1 MVRKRKSGYPE
12 QGGRLEGEILMKT
25 ITLNDGNKIPAVGFG
40 VFMIPNDGPTYDAV
54 LAALRAGYRHIDT
67 AAAYFNESDV
77 GKAVKDSGIPREEI
91 FITSKLW
98 LQDYGYEAAKRGLAD
113 SLEKL
118 QMEYVDLYLL
128 HQPYGDVAG
137 AWKALEEAKAQGR
150 IKSIG
155 VSNMT
160 PKIWN
165 EFVPQFETV
174 PAVNQVECNP
184 FFQQRELR
192 KVLEKNDVKI
202 EAYQPLGHGNASLL
216 SHPVLVGIA
225 EKYGKNAGQVI
236 LRFEVQDG
244 LIVLPKSTNPE
255 RIAGNLDIFD
265 FELTAEEMEQ
275 IRALDQG
282 KGHHDPEAPGVAEM
296 LLNNYKIHD

>member
-1 MVRKRKSGYPE
+1 MEMV
-12 QGGRLEGEILMKT
+12 
-25 ITLNDGNKIPAVGFG
+25 TLNDGNKIPAVGFG
-40 VFMIPNDGPTYDAV
+40 VFLIPNDGATYEAV
-54 LAALRAGYRHIDT
+54 TRALKAGYRHIDT
-67 AAAYFNESDV
+67 AAAYFNEAEV

-98 LQDYGYEAAKRGLAD
+98 LQDYGYEAAKKGLET

-118 QMEYVDLYLL
+118 GLDYVDLYLL

-137 AWKALEEAKAQGR
+137 AWKALEEAKAEGKIR
-150 IKSIG
+150 SIG

-160 PKIWN
+160 PKIWK
-165 EFVPQFETV
+165 EFVPQFATM

-184 FFQQRELR
+184 FFQQKELR
-192 KVLEKNDVKI
+192 ALLAENDVKI
-202 EAYQPLGHGNASLL
+202 EAYQPLGHGDETLL
-216 SHPVLVGIA
+216 SHPDIVKLA
-225 EKYGKNAGQVI
+225 DKYGKNPGQII

-244 LIVLPKSTNPE
+244 LIVLPKSTNPQ
-255 RIAGNLDIFD
+255 RIAGNIDIFD
-265 FELTAEEMEQ
+265 FELSDGEMDSL
-275 IRALDQG
+275 RTLDTG

>member
-1 MVRKRKSGYPE
+1 MTS
-12 QGGRLEGEILMKT
+12 

-40 VFMIPNDGPTYDAV
+40 VFLIPADGPTYDAV
-54 LAALRAGYRHIDT
+54 LTALKAGYRHIDT
-67 AAAYFNESDV
+67 AAAYFNEADV
-77 GKAVKDSGIPREEI
+77 GRAVRDSGIPREEI

-98 LQDYGYEAAKRGLAD
+98 LQDYGYEAAKKGLAT

-118 QMEYVDLYLL
+118 GMDYVDLYLL

-137 AWKALEEAKAQGR
+137 AWKALEEARAAGKIR
-150 IKSIG
+150 SIG

-160 PKIWN
+160 PRIWK

-174 PAVNQVECNP
+174 PAVNQVECHP

-192 KVLEKNDVKI
+192 ELLAGDDVKI
-202 EAYQPLGHGNASLL
+202 EAYQPLGHGDASLL
-216 SHPVLVGIA
+216 SHPAITRLA

-265 FELTAEEMEQ
+265 FALTEDEMDAL
-275 IRALDQG
+275 RALDTG

-296 LLNNYKIHD
+296 LLQNYKIHD

>member
-1 MVRKRKSGYPE
+1 MTS
-12 QGGRLEGEILMKT
+12 
-25 ITLNDGNKIPAVGFG
+25 ITLNDGNKIPVVGFG
-40 VFMIPNDGPTYDAV
+40 VFLIPADGPTYDAV
-54 LAALRAGYRHIDT
+54 LTALKAGYRHIDT
-67 AAAYFNESDV
+67 AAAYFNEADV
-77 GKAVKDSGIPREEI
+77 GRAVRDSGIPREEI

-98 LQDYGYEAAKRGLAD
+98 LQDYGYEAAKKGLAT

-118 QMEYVDLYLL
+118 GMDYVDLYLL

-137 AWKALEEAKAQGR
+137 AWKALEEARAAGKIR
-150 IKSIG
+150 SIG

-160 PKIWN
+160 PRIWK

-174 PAVNQVECNP
+174 PAVNQVECHP

-192 KVLEKNDVKI
+192 ELLAGDDVKI
-202 EAYQPLGHGNASLL
+202 EAYQPLGHGDASLL
-216 SHPVLVGIA
+216 SHPAITRLA

-265 FELTAEEMEQ
+265 FALTEDEMDAL
-275 IRALDQG
+275 RALDTG

-296 LLNNYKIHD
+296 LLQNYKIHD

>member
-1 MVRKRKSGYPE
+1 MTS
-12 QGGRLEGEILMKT
+12 
-25 ITLNDGNKIPAVGFG
+25 ITLNDGNKIPVVGFG
-40 VFMIPNDGPTYDAV
+40 VFLIPADGPTYDAV
-54 LAALRAGYRHIDT
+54 LTALKAGYRHIDT
-67 AAAYFNESDV
+67 AAAYFNEADV
-77 GKAVKDSGIPREEI
+77 GRAVRDSGVPREEI

-98 LQDYGYEAAKRGLAD
+98 LQDYGYEAAKKGLAT

-118 QMEYVDLYLL
+118 GLDYVDLYLL

-137 AWKALEEAKAQGR
+137 AWKALEEARAAGKIR
-150 IKSIG
+150 SIG

-160 PKIWN
+160 PKIWK

-174 PAVNQVECNP
+174 PAVNQVECHP

-192 KVLEKNDVKI
+192 ELLAGDDIKI
-202 EAYQPLGHGNASLL
+202 EAYQPLGHGDASLL
-216 SHPVLVGIA
+216 SHPAITRLA

-265 FELTAEEMEQ
+265 FALTEDEMDAL
-275 IRALDQG
+275 RALDTG

-296 LLNNYKIHD
+296 LLQNYKIHD